1 MTNFCFVSCFL
12 YLDALKRVTFDL
24 ASLNSAASC
33 NHSCRVYLDSTPK
46 NCFLEESLD
55 PKVNRGNMLLCM
67 LSSQDAVQNAQSV
80 GIKVNI
86 PVALESIQKYA
97 KYSSEKRNDARPT
110 DIAPVLSIIFG
121 IIRNKAPELYSP
133 RSRAGYEH

>member
-1 MTNFCFVSCFL
+1 
-12 YLDALKRVTFDL
+12 
-24 ASLNSAASC
+24 
-33 NHSCRVYLDSTPK
+33 
-46 NCFLEESLD
+46 
-55 PKVNRGNMLLCM
+55 MLLCM